1 MTCSYVDEKA
11 KLHTVYY
18 PTLKFLAERIAL
30 AKKVK
35 CGIAIWE
42 LGQGL
47 DYFFD
52 LLWRTNTQRI
62 TLWHSSD
69 TRSARSSKAHR

>member
-1 MTCSYVDEKA
+1 MTCSYVDEKE

-18 PTLKFLAERIAL
+18 PTRIAL

-35 CGIAIWE
+35 CGIAVWE

-52 LLWRTNTQRI
+52 LL
-62 TLWHSSD
+62 
-69 TRSARSSKAHR
+69 